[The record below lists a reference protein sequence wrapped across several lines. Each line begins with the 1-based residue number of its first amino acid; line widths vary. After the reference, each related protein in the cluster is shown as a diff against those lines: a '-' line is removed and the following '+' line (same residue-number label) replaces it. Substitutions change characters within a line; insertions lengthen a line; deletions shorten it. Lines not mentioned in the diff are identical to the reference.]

1 MSDLFPVN
9 PATLGKPS
17 GYNNG
22 MMAPAGASALEIA
35 GQVAWDNAHRIVTK
49 DFVGQ
54 WDQTLR
60 NFLDVVK
67 HAGGGPEHVAEMTI
81 FITDKQ
87 AYLDNTK
94 KLGEVW
100 RALMGKNYPAM
111 ACVVVAGLVE
121 EGAQVEIKGTAY
133 LPGKG
138 RS

>member
-1 MSDLFPVN
+1 MSFLNAVN

-22 MMAPAGASALEIA
+22 MQAPPNARALEIS
-35 GQVAWDNAHRIVTK
+35 GQVAWDHAKRIVSK

-54 WDQTLR
+54 FDQALR
-60 NFLDVVK
+60 NFMDVVK
-67 HAGGGPEHVAEMTI
+67 HAGGGPENVAEMTI

-87 AYLDNTK
+87 AYNDSLK

-100 RALMGKNYPAM
+100 KPVMGRNYPAM

-121 EGAQVEIKGTAY
+121 DGAMVEIKGTAY
-133 LPGKG
+133 LPVGG
-138 RS
+138 RG

>member
-1 MSDLFPVN
+1 MSFLKAVN

-22 MMAPAGASALEIA
+22 MQAPGNTSVLQVA
-35 GQVAWDNAHRIVTK
+35 GQVAWDAQHRIVSR

-54 WDQTLR
+54 FDQALR
-60 NFLDVVK
+60 NFADVVI

-87 AYLDNTK
+87 AYNDSLR

-100 RALMGKNYPAM
+100 RAVMGKNFPAM

-121 EGAQVEIKGTAY
+121 EGAMVEIKGTAY
-133 LPGKG
+133 LP
-138 RS
+138 